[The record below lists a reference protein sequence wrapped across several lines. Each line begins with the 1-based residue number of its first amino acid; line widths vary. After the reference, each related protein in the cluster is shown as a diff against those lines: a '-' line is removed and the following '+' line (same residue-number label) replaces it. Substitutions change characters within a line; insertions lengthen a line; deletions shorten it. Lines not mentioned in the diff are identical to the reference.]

1 MRRLGAAMLAATLW
15 AAAVPVAL
23 AAEAQPVAEDPALER
38 RLQTLAKELRCLVCQ
53 NESLAD
59 SHADLAG
66 DLRREVRDLMRSGKS
81 DAEIKQFLVARYG
94 DFVLYR
100 PPVKGS
106 TYVLWVGPFVLLAV
120 GAAVLIVLLV
130 RRRRLVGEARL
141 DSGQAQRA
149 EDLLSGGGPERP

>member
-1 MRRLGAAMLAATLW
+1 MMRLALALILVC
-15 AAAVPVAL
+15 AAAVPAGR
-23 AAEAQPVAEDPALER
+23 AAEAQPVADDPALER

-66 DLRREVRDLMRSGKS
+66 DLRREVRDLMRAGKS

-100 PPVKGS
+100 PPVKSS
-106 TYVLWVGPFVLLAV
+106 TYVLWAGPFVLLAV
-120 GAAVLIVLLV
+120 GAGVLTVLLI
-130 RRRRLVGEARL
+130 RRRRLVPEPKLEAGAAR
-141 DSGQAQRA
+141 RA
-149 EDLLSGGGPERP
+149 EQLLADGGPDRP